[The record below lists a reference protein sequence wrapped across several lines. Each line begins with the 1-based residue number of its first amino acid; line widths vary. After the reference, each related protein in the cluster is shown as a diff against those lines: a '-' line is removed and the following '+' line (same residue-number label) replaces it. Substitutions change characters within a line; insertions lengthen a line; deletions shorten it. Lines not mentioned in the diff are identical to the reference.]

1 MASRMSVSNRQ
12 AMFHTILPHALGNMI
27 LSLDDW
33 FESLI
38 KNTLLAYAF
47 TTLSL
52 WLKRRLAYAKAI

>member
-1 MASRMSVSNRQ
+1 
-12 AMFHTILPHALGNMI
+12 MI